1 MNDTIESLKQ
11 KLAQLKELHASGVL
25 PDAEFAE
32 GKNTLERRI
41 LDLVLS
47 GATAPA
53 SDATSAAVASSVPAA
68 APAKTAGSAA
78 APAAAPASAAKPS
91 GLMLTGLAVAIV
103 VLAAGGYLWKGMPA
117 GATTTAAAEGAPATA
132 ADGTAAPHSTNT
144 EQIAAMTEKLAERL
158 KAKPDD
164 VEGWSMLARSYSVLG
179 RHAEALKAYE
189 KASNLRKDDA
199 TLMADY
205 ADSLAVNS
213 NSSLEGEPMK
223 LVERALK
230 LDPKNLKALYLS
242 GTYSYNKK
250 DYANAVKIWEKLAE
264 VGPAGNVFVREVE
277 PAIAE
282 ARNLAGLPPAPKP
295 LDAAPLAV
303 AGAQGAAASG
313 NGATG
318 GAAGATV
325 SGSVTLSAA
334 LAKQAQPDDTLFVF
348 ARAAEGSRMPL
359 AILRKQV
366 KDLPLTFSLND
377 SMAMSPANALSAASG
392 KIIVGARVSKSGNAM
407 PQPGDL
413 TGQSAPVGV
422 GAAGLQIEIK
432 EAVKP

>member
-1 MNDTIESLKQ
+1 
-11 KLAQLKELHASGVL
+11 
-25 PDAEFAE
+25 
-32 GKNTLERRI
+32 
-41 LDLVLS
+41 
-47 GATAPA
+47 
-53 SDATSAAVASSVPAA
+53 
-68 APAKTAGSAA
+68 
-78 APAAAPASAAKPS
+78 
-91 GLMLTGLAVAIV
+91 
-103 VLAAGGYLWKGMPA
+103 
-117 GATTTAAAEGAPATA
+117 
-132 ADGTAAPHSTNT
+132 
-144 EQIAAMTEKLAERL
+144 MTEKLSERL

-164 VEGWSMLARSYSVLG
+164 VDGWSMLARSYSVLG

-199 TLMADY
+199 TLLADY

-250 DYANAVKIWEKLAE
+250 DYANAVKIWEKLAA

-282 ARNLAGLPPAPKP
+282 ARNLAGLPPAAKP
-295 LDAAPLAV
+295 LDAAPQAV
-303 AGAQGAAASG
+303 DAGKSPAAPS
-313 NGATG
+313 N
-318 GAAGATV
+318 GAAGGTV
-325 SGSVTLSAA
+325 AGTVTLSAA
-334 LAKQAQPDDTLFVF
+334 LAKQAQPDDTVFVF

-392 KIIVGARVSKSGNAM
+392 KVIVGARVSKSGNAM

-413 TGQSAPVGV
+413 TGQSAPVSV
-422 GAAGLQIEIK
+422 GATGLQIEIK